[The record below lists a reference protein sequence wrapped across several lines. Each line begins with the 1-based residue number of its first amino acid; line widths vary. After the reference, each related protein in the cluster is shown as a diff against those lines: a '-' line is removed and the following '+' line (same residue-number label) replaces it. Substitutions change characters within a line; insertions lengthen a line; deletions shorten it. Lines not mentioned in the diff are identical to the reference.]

1 MRGYIGMSN
10 ILQGLNEEQ
19 LKAATSIDGAYRLIA
34 GAGSGK
40 TKEMLALSE
49 ANQIPLLCESEAR
62 KQRLLVKARGYGYNN
77 VPTPLT
83 LADLNPTV
91 SKVYVDDIE
100 RLFEQALNVK
110 LECLA
115 LNREGAFELVDLDQK

>member
-1 MRGYIGMSN
+1 MKLLLGN
-10 ILQGLNEEQ
+10 P
-19 LKAATSIDGAYRLIA
+19 
-34 GAGSGK
+34 GSGK

-77 VPTPLT
+77 IPTPLT
-83 LADLNPTV
+83 IADLNPTV
-91 SKVYVDDIE
+91 TKVYVDDIE

-115 LNREGAFELVDLDQK
+115 LNRDSAFELVDLDQK